1 MIVFF
6 QLNIDQKMKK
16 NDLQKIQKQV
26 FNDKNKNDLE
36 NLANFWV

>member
-1 MIVFF
+1 
-6 QLNIDQKMKK
+6 MKK

-36 NLANFWV
+36 NLANCWV